1 MLVTLGSFGVIL
13 LAGAKGFEADRLD
26 DYKGLQQRDPLLA
39 ATMMVLMFSL
49 AGVPPF
55 IGFWGK
61 LRIIQALWET
71 QHLWLVV
78 LAVAVSVVGAYYY
91 LRVVKL
97 MYFDEPAA
105 KQPQAPRELGVRFAL
120 GVNAAAVLGLG
131 LLPGP
136 LLDLCARL
144 IH

>member
-1 MLVTLGSFGVIL
+1 
-13 LAGAKGFEADRLD
+13 
-26 DYKGLQQRDPLLA
+26 
-39 ATMMVLMFSL
+39 MMVLMFST

-55 IGFWGK
+55 IGFWAK

-71 QHLWLVV
+71 NHLWLVV
-78 LAVAVSVVGAYYY
+78 VAIIMSVVGAYYY
-91 LRVVKL
+91 LRVIKL
-97 MYFDEPAA
+97 MYFDEPAGT
-105 KQPQAPRELGVRFAL
+105 QPASARELGVRFTL
-120 GVNAAAVLGLG
+120 GVNALAVLVLG

>member
-1 MLVTLGSFGVIL
+1 
-13 LAGAKGFEADRLD
+13 
-26 DYKGLQQRDPLLA
+26 
-39 ATMMVLMFSL
+39 MMALMFSL

-55 IGFWGK
+55 IGFWAK

-71 QHLWLVV
+71 NHLWLVV
-78 LAVAVSVVGAYYY
+78 LAVTVSVVGAYYY
-91 LRVVKL
+91 LRVIKL
-97 MYFDEPAA
+97 MYFDEPAGT
-105 KQPQAPRELGVRFAL
+105 QPAAVREPGVRFAL
-120 GVNAAAVLGLG
+120 GLNAAAVLALG